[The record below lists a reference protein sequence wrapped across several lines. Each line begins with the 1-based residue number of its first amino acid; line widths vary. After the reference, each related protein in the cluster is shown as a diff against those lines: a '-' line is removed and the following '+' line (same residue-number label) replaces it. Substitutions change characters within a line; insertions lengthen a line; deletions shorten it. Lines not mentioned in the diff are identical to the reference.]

1 MPDQYHSESG
11 LFSVALSP
19 GSYRVL
25 VTHGTE
31 FSHVSQVIT
40 LKEGGGEHL
49 SVTLKRLVDTT
60 GWVSTDF
67 HNHSTPSGDNHTK
80 TDDRIINLA
89 AEQVEFAPTTEHN
102 RLYDWTPHI
111 EALGLSAFLHSVP
124 GVELTGSGTHFNAF
138 PFTPEPDTQDYGA
151 PQWQKDPRLK
161 SHRASRLSG
170 CPAGPVG
177 ASQSSR
183 HRGCLRGPGR

>member
-1 MPDQYHSESG
+1 M
-11 LFSVALSP
+11 
-19 GSYRVL
+19 
-25 VTHGTE
+25 
-31 FSHVSQVIT
+31 IT
-40 LKEGGGEHL
+40 LKEGGSEHL

-67 HNHSTPSGDNHTK
+67 HNHSTPSGDNQTK

-151 PQWQKDPRLK
+151 PRWQKDPRLNPIVLRDFLLPERWV
-161 SHRASRLSG
+161 HLNHPDTVAVFVDRDGDGLRDNGYPGLGDLVDAAEVWGAEYSG
-170 CPAGPVG
+170 
-177 ASQSSR
+177 
-183 HRGCLRGPGR
+183 